1 VEDLEDDED
10 HHIFAMD
17 DINHFGDVQQTDL
30 SDSESGSILCISSD
44 QKSMISKLDSVMEL
58 ILEFISGKYRK
69 GVEINDPTEFS
80 EIFYGLLDSFEKTM
94 LPTHKLKCCQ
104 FLIFHACSLA
114 NEHYSEDFMGLLMT
128 KLMNSGDSNVIRMAS
143 ASYLASFVARVKFVK
158 INAVRHCLGL
168 LNTICQQYMDTFEE
182 DIKSSIEVERFG
194 VFYAT
199 VQAILYIF
207 CFRWKQILHDD
218 KIQSGHFPL
227 ELNGFQRVLLSKF
240 APLKVC
246 ADPIVEEFSKITLQ
260 LNLMYCY
267 SISGGKS
274 DVLKSESASQTIRLD
289 TFFPFDPLPLP
300 KAKNR
305 IDQYQEW
312 DGEDL
317 DEDSELASLP
327 AMSSDLG
334 TSFQGM
340 SLDEKLSMSLS
351 LG

>member
-1 VEDLEDDED
+1 MEDL
-10 HHIFAMD
+10 
-17 DINHFGDVQQTDL
+17 NHSGEVQQTDF
-30 SDSESGSILCISSD
+30 SDSESGSVLCISSD
-44 QKSMISKLDSVMEL
+44 HKSMISKLDSVMEL
-58 ILEFISGKYRK
+58 LFEFINMKHRK
-69 GVEINDPTEFS
+69 SVEMNDSAEFA
-80 EIFYGLLDSFEKTM
+80 EIFYALMDSFEKTM

-104 FLIFHACSLA
+104 FLVFHACSLA
-114 NEHYSEDFMGLLMT
+114 TEHYSEDFMGLLMT

-143 ASYLASFVARVKFVK
+143 ASYLASFVARAKFVK
-158 INAVRHCLGL
+158 ITAVRHCLRL
-168 LNTICQQYMDTFEE
+168 LNSMCQQYMDTFEE
-182 DIKSSIEVERFG
+182 EIKSSIEVERFG

-207 CFRWKQILHDD
+207 CFRWKQIIHDD
-218 KIQSGHFPL
+218 KIQAGHFPS

-246 ADPIVEEFSKITLQ
+246 ADPIVDEFSKITLQ
-260 LNLMYCY
+260 LNIMYCY
-267 SISGGKS
+267 SISGSKS
-274 DVLKSESASQTIRLD
+274 DVVKPESVSQAIRLD

-300 KAKNR
+300 KSKEC
-305 IDQYQEW
+305 IEHYQEW